1 MTICG
6 GVFAPSM
13 VSPTLTVIKT
23 ACRSSCAGRGYAWA
37 VCVAAIATVPAASA
51 MKILR
56 IGLPAIPYFKRK
68 CGFFQTIGAASILR
82 GSKSAWRTM
91 MFMERE
97 LLKSIASPALKA
109 VAEHWFS
116 ARGEKRMPSWSD
128 LSPKAMAAQLPLVW
142 SLKYDSVTGEFTG
155 RLAGDRIARLIGQ
168 GFRGLP
174 LAQAQTPSAF
184 GAMQPILS
192 LVVMEPA
199 LYLGG
204 GNIFRY
210 EN

>member
-1 MTICG
+1 
-6 GVFAPSM
+6 
-13 VSPTLTVIKT
+13 
-23 ACRSSCAGRGYAWA
+23 
-37 VCVAAIATVPAASA
+37 
-51 MKILR
+51 
-56 IGLPAIPYFKRK
+56 
-68 CGFFQTIGAASILR
+68 
-82 GSKSAWRTM
+82 M

-97 LLKSIASPALKA
+97 LLKSIASPALQA

-128 LSPKAMAAQLPLVW
+128 LSPKAMAPQLPLVW
-142 SLKYDSVTGEFTG
+142 SLKYDPATGEFTG

-192 LVVMEPA
+192 LVVTEPA

-210 EN
+210 ENAFLGGERLLLPLAADGIHPDGLLGATDYQRKESVTKGIQPAVDASFWFDLDGGAKAGASRPKKLAANAH